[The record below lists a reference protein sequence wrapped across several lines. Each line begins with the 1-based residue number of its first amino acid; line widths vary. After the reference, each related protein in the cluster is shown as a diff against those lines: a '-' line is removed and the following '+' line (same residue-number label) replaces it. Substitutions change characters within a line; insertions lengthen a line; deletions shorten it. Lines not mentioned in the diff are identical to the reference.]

1 MPDSFR
7 AEILSEGC
15 VNQILLFTFTAASLE
30 E

>member
-15 VNQILLFTFTAASLE
+15 VNQILQPVTAASLKE
-30 E
+30 

>member
-15 VNQILLFTFTAASLE
+15 VNQILQPVTAASLE